1 MSSNE
6 LNFDKSNQ
14 MLQAERNCI
23 NFDGSKKFNVNYKA
37 MSYDD
42 KCFIDTDT
50 RSSIG
55 VGNYRLFSPYSC
67 ECMIPETVKSATD
80 NVCVPFKNGYGT
92 EQACVVDDGSKLRVG
107 LVRKHP
113 KCNQQ
118 LFPRHTL
125 TVPYMGRGYLKPNE
139 ESELIFSEDTK
150 VKRSCGMSGI
160 SIPNYFTPLLPYLSY
175 NIENPVHLIQEYNDP
190 AWRRGGADTRL
201 VVRDYD
207 LMQRCGKN
215 YHYAYMNKTTNPEF
229 WQNKSQLLQQ

>member
-1 MSSNE
+1 MSTNE

-50 RSSIG
+50 RQSIG
-55 VGNYRLFSPYSC
+55 PGNYAVTNYFDC
-67 ECMIPETVKSATD
+67 ECMMPQTVKNATD
-80 NVCVPFKNGYGT
+80 NVTIPFKNGYGT
-92 EQACVVDDGSKLRVG
+92 EQACVVDDGSKLRWG
-107 LVRKHP
+107 LQKKYP

-118 LFPRHTL
+118 LFPR
-125 TVPYMGRGYLKPNE
+125 PYAGWFAGRGYLKPNE
-139 ESELIFSEDTK
+139 ESELIFSEDTR
-150 VKRSCGMSGI
+150 VKRSCGLSGVT
-160 SIPNYFTPLLPYLSY
+160 IPNYFIPLLPYLSY

>member
-113 KCNQQ
+113 KCPQQ
-118 LFPRHTL
+118 LFERPYL
-125 TVPYMGRGYLKPNE
+125 TTPYMGRGFLRPNE

-150 VKRSCGMSGI
+150 VKRSCNGGI
-160 SIPNYFTPLLPYLSY
+160 TIPQQYTPLVDHLSE
-175 NIENPVHLIQEYNDP
+175 NIQAPIHLIQEYNSP
-190 AWRRGGADTRL
+190 SWRRGGNNSRNII
-201 VVRDYD
+201 RNEDYSS
-207 LMQRCGKN
+207 RCGK
-215 YHYAYMNKTTNPEF
+215 AYMNKSTNPDF
-229 WQNKSQLLQQ
+229 WANKGSLLQQ

>member
-67 ECMIPETVKSATD
+67 ECLMPETVKHATD
-80 NVCVPFKNGYGT
+80 NVTVSVGRNGVDVG
-92 EQACVVDDGSKLRVG
+92 ACVIDQHSEIRWG
-107 LVRKHP
+107 LQKKHP
-113 KCNQQ
+113 KCPQQ
-118 LFPRHTL
+118 LFER
-125 TVPYMGRGYLKPNE
+125 PYKTTPLMAKGVFNADQS
-139 ESELIFSEDTK
+139 SELQFAEDTR
-150 VKRSCGMSGI
+150 VKRSCNTLSGI
-160 SIPNYFTPLLPYLSY
+160 TVPQVWTPMIDHIKF
-175 NIENPVHLIQEYNDP
+175 NTQNPVHIIEEVGSNGAMRHGSWNSRLII
-190 AWRRGGADTRL
+190 
-201 VVRDYD
+201 RDYD
-207 LMQRCGKN
+207 YATRCGK
-215 YHYAYMNKTTNPEF
+215 AYMNKSTNSDF
-229 WQNKSQLLQQ
+229 WANKGSLLQQ